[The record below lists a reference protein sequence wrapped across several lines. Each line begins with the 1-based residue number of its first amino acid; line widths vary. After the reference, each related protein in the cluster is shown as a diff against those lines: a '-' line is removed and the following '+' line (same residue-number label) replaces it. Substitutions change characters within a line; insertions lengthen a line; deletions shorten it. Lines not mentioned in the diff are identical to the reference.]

1 VFCRSLPR
9 RRSTISALVDEGSV
23 ASSQPASNYKESSEC
38 SSEVSLPSSSNSE
51 ELSPPSTDDEE
62 TPSQCGEADVETLSQ
77 CGKSQVSVAG
87 NDRNEIPN
95 VDAAMLLTQC
105 SDPGEAVL
113 VAQCSGGHVAQ
124 TTGGVPGDDSI
135 RHAFLTDES
144 EALLNLQVF
153 VNNSD
158 QSVVDP
164 RYFRPMAFAEIGARA
179 GCPSCIDLFVKGSS
193 SNDHMLFCPTLLG
206 LPNSP
211 GMQLSMASE
220 EASSID
226 ASSIDADDA
235 VSHTSVAADDGV
247 SHSSCIVDD
256 SPEIEGIGS
265 DSSSDMIRAMYEA
278 AFNHASNG
286 FPEVLV
292 IPPSPTST
300 ITTRYVQVCFMLL
313 LL

>member
-1 VFCRSLPR
+1 
-9 RRSTISALVDEGSV
+9 
-23 ASSQPASNYKESSEC
+23 
-38 SSEVSLPSSSNSE
+38 
-51 ELSPPSTDDEE
+51 
-62 TPSQCGEADVETLSQ
+62 
-77 CGKSQVSVAG
+77 
-87 NDRNEIPN
+87 
-95 VDAAMLLTQC
+95 MLLTQC

-113 VAQCSGGHVAQ
+113 VAQCSGGHVAE
-124 TTGGVPGDDSI
+124 TTGGVPSDDSI
-135 RHAFLTDES
+135 GHAFLTDES

-164 RYFRPMAFAEIGARA
+164 RYFWPMAFAEISARA

-193 SNDHMLFCPTLLG
+193 SKDHMLFCPTLLG
-206 LPNSP
+206 LPNSS
-211 GMQLSMASE
+211 GMQLSLPSE
-220 EASSID
+220 EASCIN

-235 VSHTSVAADDGV
+235 VSHTSIDADDGL
-247 SHSSCIVDD
+247 SHSSLIVDD
-256 SPEIEGIGS
+256 SPGIKMIGS

-292 IPPSPTST
+292 IPPSPMST

-313 LL
+313 LLYL